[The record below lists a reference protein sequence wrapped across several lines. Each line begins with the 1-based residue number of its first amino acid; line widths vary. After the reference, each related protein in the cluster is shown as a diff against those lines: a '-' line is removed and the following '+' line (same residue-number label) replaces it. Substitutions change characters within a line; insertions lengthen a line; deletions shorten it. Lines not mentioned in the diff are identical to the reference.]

1 MNYAIIL
8 SGGIGSRMNK
18 IDIPKQYIKVQ
29 GKPLIMYTPE
39 QFEKSKEIDN
49 IVVVA
54 SNEWKQYIKDEC
66 REHGISKILDI
77 VINGRTRQES
87 IYNGLKKCIQ
97 SSSNI
102 EDKVIIHDAVRPMV
116 TVELIEKCLNNIG
129 EYDGCM
135 PVLPLNDT
143 IYYSDNGEEITNL
156 MDRSKLYAGQAPEA
170 FNLYKYYAINENTSK
185 EELNKIRG
193 TSELAYKKGLNVKLI
208 AGEDTNFKITTRAD
222 LTRFE
227 MIVKENGI

>member
-1 MNYAIIL
+1 M
-8 SGGIGSRMNK
+8 
-18 IDIPKQYIKVQ
+18 
-29 GKPLIMYTPE
+29 
-39 QFEKSKEIDN
+39 
-49 IVVVA
+49 
-54 SNEWKQYIKDEC
+54 
-66 REHGISKILDI
+66 DI

>member
-1 MNYAIIL
+1 MNYVIIL
-8 SGGIGSRMNK
+8 SGGIGSRMNN
-18 IDIPKQYIKVQ
+18 IDLPKQYIKVNA
-29 GKPLIMYTPE
+29 KPIIIYTLKE
-39 QFEKSKEIDN
+39 SEKSNEIDK
-49 IVVVA
+49 IVIVA
-54 SNEWKQYIKDEC
+54 ANEWKTYIQDMCKKY
-66 REHGISKILDI
+66 GISKLCDI
-77 VINGRTRQES
+77 VVNGETRQKS
-87 IYNGLKKCIQ
+87 IYNGLKKCVEN
-97 SSSNI
+97 SNSI

-116 TVELIEKCLNNIG
+116 TVKLIEECLKNVG

-170 FNLYKYYAINENTSK
+170 FNLYKYYVINKNTSK
-185 EELNKIRG
+185 EELNKIKG
-193 TSELAYKKGLNVKLI
+193 TSELAYTKGLDVKLI

-227 MIVKENGI
+227 MIVKENDI

>member
-1 MNYAIIL
+1 MKIL
-8 SGGIGSRMNK
+8 K
-18 IDIPKQYIKVQ
+18 
-29 GKPLIMYTPE
+29 
-39 QFEKSKEIDN
+39 
-49 IVVVA
+49 IVVNGLPHV
-54 SNEWKQYIKDEC
+54 KDELNIDFVAQQ
-66 REHGISKILDI
+66 RVDTYDKEHLFN
-77 VINGRTRQES
+77 V
-87 IYNGLKKCIQ
+87 
-97 SSSNI
+97 
-102 EDKVIIHDAVRPMV
+102 
-116 TVELIEKCLNNIG
+116 LIEKCLNNIG

>member
-29 GKPLIMYTPE
+29 GKPLIMYTLE

-129 EYDGCM
+129 E
-135 PVLPLNDT
+135 
-143 IYYSDNGEEITNL
+143 EITNL

>member
-29 GKPLIMYTPE
+29 GKPLIMYTLE

-87 IYNGLKKCIQ
+87 IYNGLKKCIDRKSTRLN
-97 SSSNI
+97 SS
-102 EDKVIIHDAVRPMV
+102 H
-116 TVELIEKCLNNIG
+116 
-129 EYDGCM
+129 
-135 PVLPLNDT
+135 
-143 IYYSDNGEEITNL
+143 
-156 MDRSKLYAGQAPEA
+156 
-170 FNLYKYYAINENTSK
+170 FH
-185 EELNKIRG
+185 
-193 TSELAYKKGLNVKLI
+193 
-208 AGEDTNFKITTRAD
+208 
-222 LTRFE
+222 
-227 MIVKENGI
+227 